1 MSSGGYEN
9 KDILS
14 IRMEADTLRS
24 SNLQRITQQRQY
36 RGLPPTAD
44 GGGVKGAK

>member
-14 IRMEADTLRS
+14 IRMEADTLRC

>member
-1 MSSGGYEN
+1 MSSEGYEN
-9 KDILS
+9 KDILF
-14 IRMEADTLRS
+14 IRIQADTLQC